1 MNIIKGIVSFFKS
14 FFKESVKAQLDILVP
29 IAKDVVQMIENDPSI
44 IVDGKKRDTAIALI
58 LKELANKE
66 LKAVPRILNLA
77 IEIAVVDLKG
87 DQP

>member
-14 FFKESVKAQLDILVP
+14 FFKESIKAQLDILVP
-29 IAKDVVQMIENDPSI
+29 IAKDVVQMIETDPSI

-87 DQP
+87 DQ